1 MIDFTDSANPV
12 EIAYFD
18 RGPIHEKKLVLGGY
32 WSTYWYDGKIY
43 GTEIARGL
51 DVFAL
56 KPSEYLSA
64 NEIAAASIADQGD
77 TFNPQQ
83 QFPITWPAAPV
94 VAKAYMDQLRRSEGL
109 TAEQADEL
117 TRALDRAEAQLKTN
131 EGDSGLANELTTL
144 SQSLDHKGLSK
155 AVSDIAARVR

>member
-1 MIDFTDSANPV
+1 
-12 EIAYFD
+12 
-18 RGPIHEKKLVLGGY
+18 
-32 WSTYWYDGKIY
+32 
-43 GTEIARGL
+43 
-51 DVFAL
+51 
-56 KPSEYLSA
+56 
-64 NEIAAASIADQGD
+64 
-77 TFNPQQ
+77 
-83 QFPITWPAAPV
+83 
-94 VAKAYMDQLRRSEGL
+94 MDQLRRSEGL